1 MILKY
6 NIKYYLLLI
15 LFTLFVS
22 NTYSLDIKDLTCE
35 MQQTPLAMDKANPR
49 FGWKLTSNIQ
59 GDKQVAYQIILTS
72 NGLKIWDSGKIKS
85 DQSQLVV
92 YKGKTL
98 EKGKRYSWT
107 VKVWDAKGKMS
118 ESKNTFFETAPNFN
132 KTKTQWIGAI
142 TRANSNLPI
151 GRRDLHSPS
160 FKKPEYKE
168 LYDKINPLALRSII
182 LRKSFNT
189 SKTVDKAIVHAS
201 GLGHYNLS
209 LNGKKVSEDIFT
221 PVWSDYDKTVY
232 YNTYQIDT
240 LLNKGENV
248 IGITLGNGFYNAVG
262 NRYRKLWVSF
272 GPPTLFLE
280 MHVYY
285 TDGTS
290 EIITSD
296 ESWKYALSPITF
308 NDIFGGEDYDAR
320 LEQKGWDKPSF
331 NDKSWKSV
339 VIQEAPKGILRAQQI
354 TSVRSMREYGAV
366 SMSKID
372 TSYVLNMGQNLSGYP
387 EIKVT
392 GKKGQTVKITVGE
405 LLNEETGKVSQKQ
418 SGGPHTYSYTLK
430 GDGVEKWHPE
440 FTYYG
445 FQYIQIDG
453 ANVLSSDGSDK
464 PLIVDIK
471 SHFISNSTNE
481 NGHFA
486 SSNEIFNK
494 AHQLIKNAV
503 RSNMQSVF
511 TDCPHRE
518 KLGWLEE
525 THLNGPGLLYNW
537 DLTQFFPKVMQDIAD
552 GQQSDGLVPNI
563 VPEYVEFGKGLE
575 VFRDSPEWGGAAIIV
590 PWMYYQFY
598 GDNALIEEY
607 YNVMKQYVDY
617 LTLRSTNHIVSH
629 GLGDWYD
636 YGEHRAGFS
645 MNSPVEVSATAHY
658 YYITHLFAKAA
669 KMFNKSNDEKK
680 YTVLAQDIRKAFN
693 EKFLNKNTMQY
704 GSGSQFCNA
713 VALFMGIVEPQNKAA
728 VLQNLKADIQQRGNR
743 LTTGDVGNRYL
754 FQALALNGENELM
767 YLMNNHTDAPGYGFQ
782 IQFGVTTLTEQWDP
796 RKGASWNHFMMGQI
810 DEWFFHSLAGI
821 VPSTPGFKEF
831 TIQPQPVG
839 DLTWV
844 KANHETLYGKIAVN
858 WKVEDDT
865 FYLSV
870 DVPVNTR
877 ATIILPDGKNTKRI
891 VDSGEHLLECKLNKK

>member
-1 MILKY
+1 MNLKY
-6 NIKYYLLLI
+6 NIKSFLLLI
-15 LFTLFVS
+15 LFTLFAF
-22 NTYSLDIKDLTCE
+22 NTYSIDIKDLTCE
-35 MQQTPLAMDKANPR
+35 MQKTLLAIDKTSPR

-59 GDKQVAYQIILTS
+59 GDKQTAYQIVLIS
-72 NGLKIWDSGKIKS
+72 DGIKIWDSGKVKS
-85 DQSQLVV
+85 DQSQLVI
-92 YKGKTL
+92 YKGKPL
-98 EKGKRYSWT
+98 EKGKRYIWS
-107 VKVWDAKGKMS
+107 VKVWDVNGSVKES
-118 ESKNTFFETAPNFN
+118 ENTFFETVPDFN
-132 KTKTQWIGAI
+132 NTKTQWIGAI
-142 TRANSNLPI
+142 TKADSYLPI

-160 FKKPEYKE
+160 FKNPEYKA
-168 LYDKINPLALRSII
+168 LYDKINPLALRSIT
-182 LRKSFNT
+182 LRKTFNT
-189 SKTVDKAIVHAS
+189 NKTIEKAIIHVS

-209 LNGKKVSEDIFT
+209 LNGKKISEDIFT

-232 YNTYQIDT
+232 YNTYQVDT

-280 MHVYY
+280 MHLYY
-285 TDGTS
+285 TDGTK
-290 EIITSD
+290 EVITSD
-296 ESWKYALSPITF
+296 DSWKYAFSPITF
-308 NDIFGGEDYDAR
+308 NDIYGGEDYDAR
-320 LEQKGWDKPSF
+320 LEQKGWDKPGF
-331 NDKSWKSV
+331 NDKLWNLV
-339 VIQEAPKGILRAQQI
+339 VIQEGPKGVLRAQQI
-354 TSVRSMREYGAV
+354 TNVRSMKQYGAV
-366 SMSKID
+366 SMAKID
-372 TSYVLNMGQNLSGYP
+372 SSYVLNMGQNLSGYP
-387 EIKVT
+387 EIKVI

-405 LLNEETGKVSQKQ
+405 LLNQETGKVSQKQ

-430 GDGVEKWHPE
+430 GDGIEAWHPE

-453 ANVLSSDGSDK
+453 ANLLSSNNADK
-464 PLIVDIK
+464 PLVVDVK
-471 SHFISNSTNE
+471 SHFIYNSTNE
-481 NGHFA
+481 NGYFE

-537 DLTQFFPKVMQDIAD
+537 DLTQFFPKVMQDIKDAQRD
-552 GQQSDGLVPNI
+552 GGLVPSI
-563 VPEYVEFGKGLE
+563 VPEYVVFGDD
-575 VFRDSPEWGGAAIIV
+575 FSDSPEWGSAAVIV

-598 GDNALIEEY
+598 GDNTLIEQY
-607 YNVMKQYVDY
+607 YDVMKQYVDY
-617 LTLRSTNHIVSH
+617 LTSKSTNYIVSH

-645 MNSPVEVSATAHY
+645 MNSPIDVSATAHY
-658 YYITHLFAKAA
+658 YYATHLFAKAA
-669 KMFNKSNDEKK
+669 KMFNKLNDEKK
-680 YTVLAQDIRKAFN
+680 YTVLSENIRKAFN
-693 EKFLNKNTMQY
+693 DKFLKKTMQY

-713 VALFMGIVEPQNKAA
+713 VALFMGIVEPQNKDA
-728 VLQNLKADIQQRGNR
+728 VMQNLKADIQQRGNR

-844 KANHETLYGKIAVN
+844 KANHETLYGNIAVS
-858 WKVEDDT
+858 WKRENGV

-877 ATIILPDGKNTKRI
+877 ATVILPDGNNTKKI
-891 VDSGEHLLECKLNKK
+891 VGSGNYSFECKL

>member
-1 MILKY
+1 MKQAILF
-6 NIKYYLLLI
+6 I
-15 LFTLFVS
+15 LFTLFTFS
-22 NTYSLDIKDLTCE
+22 TYSIDIKDLTCE
-35 MQQTPLAMDKANPR
+35 MQKMPLAIDKLSPR
-49 FGWKLTSNIQ
+49 FGWKLTSDMQ
-59 GDKQVAYQIILTS
+59 GDKQTAYQIILTS
-72 NGLKIWDSGKIKS
+72 NGTKIWDSGRVKS
-85 DQSQLVV
+85 DQSQLVI
-92 YKGKTL
+92 YKGKPL
-98 EKGKRYSWT
+98 EKGKRYVWT
-107 VKVWDAKGKMS
+107 VKVWDVNGKVS
-118 ESKNTFFETAPNFN
+118 DSRNSYFETAPDFN
-132 KTKTQWIGAI
+132 NTKTQWIGAI
-142 TRANSNLPI
+142 TKADSYLPI
-151 GRRDLHSPS
+151 GRRDLHGPS

-168 LYDKINPLALRSII
+168 LYDKIDPLALRSIL
-182 LRKSFNT
+182 LRKAFNAN
-189 SKTVDKAIVHAS
+189 KTIEKAIVHAS

-209 LNGKKVSEDIFT
+209 INGQKVSKDIFT

-232 YNTYQIDT
+232 YNTYQVDT

-280 MHVYY
+280 MHLYY

-290 EIITSD
+290 EILTSD
-296 ESWKYALSPITF
+296 NSWKYALSPITF
-308 NDIFGGEDYDAR
+308 NDIYGGEDYDAR
-320 LEQKGWDKPSF
+320 LEQKGWDKPNF
-331 NDKSWKSV
+331 NDKAWKPV
-339 VIQEAPKGILRAQQI
+339 VIQEAPKGVLRAQQI
-354 TSVRSMREYGAV
+354 TNVRSMKQYGAI
-366 SMSKID
+366 SMTKID
-372 TSYVLNMGQNLSGYP
+372 SSYVLNMGQNLSGYP
-387 EIKVT
+387 AIKVI

-418 SGGPHTYSYTLK
+418 SGGPHTYSYTIK
-430 GDGVEKWHPE
+430 GDGVEEWRPE

-453 ANVLSSDGSDK
+453 ANLLSSDDTDK
-464 PLIVDIK
+464 PLIIDVK
-471 SHFISNSTNE
+471 SDFIYNSINE
-481 NGHFA
+481 NGHFE

-537 DLTQFFPKVMQDIAD
+537 DLTQFFPKVMQDIKDAQRD
-552 GQQSDGLVPNI
+552 GGLVPSI
-563 VPEYVEFGKGLE
+563 VPEYVIFGDD
-575 VFRDSPEWGGAAIIV
+575 FSDSPEWGGAAVIV

-598 GDNALIEEY
+598 GDNTLIEQY

-617 LTLRSTNHIVSH
+617 LTLKSAGHIVSH

-645 MNSPVEVSATAHY
+645 MNSPIEVSATAHY
-658 YYITHLFAKAA
+658 YYVTHLFAKAA

-680 YTVLAQDIRKAFN
+680 YTVLSENIRKAFN
-693 EKFLNKNTMQY
+693 DKFLDKKTMQY

-713 VALFMGIVEPQNKAA
+713 VALFMGIVEPQNKAV
-728 VLQNLKADIQQRGNR
+728 VLQNLKADIQKRGNR

-821 VPSTPGFKEF
+821 VPSTPGFKEL

-844 KANHETLYGKIAVN
+844 KANHETLYGNIAVS
-858 WKVEDDT
+858 WKRENGV

-877 ATIILPDGKNTKRI
+877 ATVILPDGNNTKKI
-891 VDSGEHLLECKLNKK
+891 VGSGKHSFECKL

>member
-1 MILKY
+1 MNLKY
-6 NIKYYLLLI
+6 NIKPFLLLI
-15 LFTLFVS
+15 LFTFFVF
-22 NTYSLDIKDLTCE
+22 NTYPIDIKDLTCE
-35 MQQTPLAMDKANPR
+35 MQKMPLAIDKADPR
-49 FGWKLTSNIQ
+49 FGWKLISNIQ
-59 GDKQVAYQIILTS
+59 GDKQTAYQIVLIS
-72 NGLKIWDSGKIKS
+72 DGIKIWDSEKVKS
-85 DQSQLVV
+85 DQSQLVI
-92 YKGKTL
+92 YKGKPL
-98 EKGKRYSWT
+98 EKGKRYIWS
-107 VKVWDAKGKMS
+107 VKVWDVNGSVKES
-118 ESKNTFFETAPNFN
+118 EKTFFETVPDFTNS
-132 KTKTQWIGAI
+132 KTQWIGAI
-142 TRANSNLPI
+142 TQVDSYLPI

-160 FKKPEYKE
+160 FKNPEYKA
-168 LYDKINPLALRSII
+168 LYDKINPLALRSIT
-182 LRKSFNT
+182 LRKTFNT
-189 SKTVDKAIVHAS
+189 NKTIEKAIIHVS
-201 GLGHYNLS
+201 GMGHYNLS
-209 LNGKKVSEDIFT
+209 LNGKKISEDIFT

-232 YNTYQIDT
+232 YNTYQVDT

-280 MHVYY
+280 MHLYY
-285 TDGTS
+285 TDGTN
-290 EIITSD
+290 EVITSD
-296 ESWKYALSPITF
+296 DSWKYAFSPITF
-308 NDIFGGEDYDAR
+308 NDIYGGEDYDAR
-320 LEQKGWDKPSF
+320 LEQKGWDKPGF
-331 NDKSWKSV
+331 NDKSWKPV
-339 VIQEAPKGILRAQQI
+339 VIQEAPKGVLRAQQI
-354 TSVRSMREYGAV
+354 TNVRSMKQYGAL
-366 SMSKID
+366 SMAKID

-387 EIKVT
+387 EIKVI

-405 LLNEETGKVSQKQ
+405 LLNQETGKVSQKQ

-430 GDGVEKWHPE
+430 GDGIEAWHPE

-453 ANVLSSDGSDK
+453 ANVLSSNNTDK
-464 PLIVDIK
+464 PLVVDVK
-471 SHFISNSTNE
+471 SHFIYNSTNE
-481 NGHFA
+481 NGYFE

-537 DLTQFFPKVMQDIAD
+537 DLTLFFPKVMQDIKDAQRD
-552 GQQSDGLVPNI
+552 GGLVPSI
-563 VPEYVEFGKGLE
+563 VPEYVVFGDD
-575 VFRDSPEWGGAAIIV
+575 FSDSPEWGSAAVIV

-598 GDNALIEEY
+598 GDNTLIEQY
-607 YNVMKQYVDY
+607 YDVMKQYVDY
-617 LTLRSTNHIVSH
+617 LTSKSTNYIVSH

-645 MNSPVEVSATAHY
+645 MNSPIDVSATAHY
-658 YYITHLFAKAA
+658 YYATHLFAKAA
-669 KMFNKSNDEKK
+669 KTFNKLNDEKK
-680 YTVLAQDIRKAFN
+680 YNLLAESIRSAFN
-693 EKFLNKNTMQY
+693 NRFLDKSTMQY

-713 VALFMGIVEPQNKAA
+713 VALFMGIVEPQNKEA
-728 VLQNLKADIQQRGNR
+728 VMQNLKADIRQRGNR

-831 TIQPQPVG
+831 TIQPQVVG
-839 DLTWV
+839 DLNWV
-844 KANHETLYGKIAVN
+844 NAKHETLYGSIAVS
-858 WKVEDDT
+858 WKRENGV

-877 ATIILPDGKNTKRI
+877 ATVILPDGNNTQKM
-891 VDSGEHLLECKLNKK
+891 VGSGKYSFECKLNKR

>member
-1 MILKY
+1 M
-6 NIKYYLLLI
+6 
-15 LFTLFVS
+15 
-22 NTYSLDIKDLTCE
+22 
-35 MQQTPLAMDKANPR
+35 
-49 FGWKLTSNIQ
+49 
-59 GDKQVAYQIILTS
+59 
-72 NGLKIWDSGKIKS
+72 
-85 DQSQLVV
+85 
-92 YKGKTL
+92 
-98 EKGKRYSWT
+98 
-107 VKVWDAKGKMS
+107 
-118 ESKNTFFETAPNFN
+118 
-132 KTKTQWIGAI
+132 
-142 TRANSNLPI
+142 
-151 GRRDLHSPS
+151 
-160 FKKPEYKE
+160 
-168 LYDKINPLALRSII
+168 
-182 LRKSFNT
+182 
-189 SKTVDKAIVHAS
+189 
-201 GLGHYNLS
+201 GHYNLS
-209 LNGKKVSEDIFT
+209 INGQKVSKDIFT

-232 YNTYQIDT
+232 YNTYQVDT

-280 MHVYY
+280 MHLYY

-290 EIITSD
+290 EILTSD
-296 ESWKYALSPITF
+296 NSWKYALSPITF
-308 NDIFGGEDYDAR
+308 NDIYGGEDYDAR
-320 LEQKGWDKPSF
+320 LEQKGWDTPNF
-331 NDKSWKSV
+331 NDKAWKPV
-339 VIQEAPKGILRAQQI
+339 VIQEAPKGALRAQQI
-354 TSVRSMREYGAV
+354 TNVRSMKQYGAI
-366 SMSKID
+366 SMTKID
-372 TSYVLNMGQNLSGYP
+372 SSYVLNMGQNLSGYP
-387 EIKVT
+387 AIKVI

-418 SGGPHTYSYTLK
+418 SGGPHTYSYTIK
-430 GDGVEKWHPE
+430 GDGVEEWRPE

-453 ANVLSSDGSDK
+453 ANLLSSDDTDK
-464 PLIVDIK
+464 PLIIDVK
-471 SHFISNSTNE
+471 SDFIYNSINE
-481 NGHFA
+481 NGHFE

-537 DLTQFFPKVMQDIAD
+537 DLTQFFPKVMQDIKDAQRD
-552 GQQSDGLVPNI
+552 GGLVPSI
-563 VPEYVEFGKGLE
+563 VPEYVIFGDD
-575 VFRDSPEWGGAAIIV
+575 FSDSPEWGGAAVIV

-598 GDNALIEEY
+598 GDNTLIEQY

-617 LTLRSTNHIVSH
+617 LTLKSAGHIVSH

-645 MNSPVEVSATAHY
+645 MNSPIEVSATAHY
-658 YYITHLFAKAA
+658 YYVTHLFAKAA

-680 YTVLAQDIRKAFN
+680 YTVLSENIRKAFN
-693 EKFLNKNTMQY
+693 DKFLDKKTMQY

-713 VALFMGIVEPQNKAA
+713 VALFMGIVEPQNKAV
-728 VLQNLKADIQQRGNR
+728 VLQNLKADIQKRGNR

-810 DEWFFHSLAGI
+810 DEWFFHSLGGI

-844 KANHETLYGKIAVN
+844 KANHETLYGNIAVS
-858 WKVEDDT
+858 WKRENGV

-877 ATIILPDGKNTKRI
+877 ATVILPDGNNTKKI
-891 VDSGEHLLECKLNKK
+891 VGSGKHSFECKL

>member
-6 NIKYYLLLI
+6 NIKSFLVLLL
-15 LFTLFVS
+15 FTFFVF
-22 NTYSLDIKDLTCE
+22 NTYPIDIKDLTCE
-35 MQQTPLAMDKANPR
+35 MQKSPLAIDKSSPR
-49 FGWKLTSNIQ
+49 FGWKLTSHIQ
-59 GDKQVAYQIILTS
+59 GDRQTSYQIVLTS
-72 NGLKIWDSGKIKS
+72 NNAKIWDSGKVKS
-85 DQSQLVV
+85 DQSQLVL
-92 YKGKTL
+92 YKGKPL
-98 EKGKRYSWT
+98 KKGQRYVWT
-107 VKVWDAKGKMS
+107 VKVWDVNGNAKES
-118 ESKNTFFETAPNFN
+118 EKTFFETATDFTN
-132 KTKTQWIGAI
+132 TKTQWIGAI
-142 TRANSNLPI
+142 TKADSHLPI

-160 FKKPEYKE
+160 FKKPEYKD
-168 LYDKINPLALRSII
+168 LYDKINPLALRSIM
-182 LRKSFNT
+182 LRKAFNT
-189 SKTVDKAIVHAS
+189 NKTIEKAIIRAS

-209 LNGKKVSEDIFT
+209 INGQKVSKDIFT

-232 YNTYQIDT
+232 YNTYQVDT
-240 LLNKGENV
+240 LLHKGENV
-248 IGITLGNGFYNAVG
+248 IGVTLGNGFYNAVG

-272 GPPTLFLE
+272 GPSTLFLE
-280 MHVYY
+280 MHLYY
-285 TDGTS
+285 ADGTR

-296 ESWKYALSPITF
+296 DSWKYALSPITF
-308 NDIFGGEDYDAR
+308 NDIYGGEDYDAR
-320 LEQKGWDKPSF
+320 LEQAGWDKPNF
-331 NDKSWKSV
+331 NDKAWKPV
-339 VIQEAPKGILRAQQI
+339 VIQEAPKGTFRAQQI
-354 TSVRSMREYGAV
+354 TNVRSMRRYGAV
-366 SMSKID
+366 SMAKID
-372 TSYVLNMGQNLSGYP
+372 SSYVLNMGQNLSGYP
-387 EIKVT
+387 EIKVI

-430 GDGVEKWHPE
+430 GDGVEEWHPE

-445 FQYIQIDG
+445 YQYIQIDG
-453 ANVLSSDGSDK
+453 ASVLSSEEANK
-464 PLIVDIK
+464 PLVVDVK
-471 SHFISNSTNE
+471 SHFIYNSTPE
-481 NGHFA
+481 NGHFE

-575 VFRDSPEWGGAAIIV
+575 VFRDSPEWGGATVIV

-598 GDNALIEEY
+598 GDNVLIEQY
-607 YNVMKQYVDY
+607 YHVMKQYVDY
-617 LTLRSTNHIVSH
+617 LTSKSKNHIVSH

-645 MNSPVEVSATAHY
+645 MNSPIEVSATAHY
-658 YYITHLFAKAA
+658 YYVTHLFAKAA
-669 KMFNKSNDEKK
+669 KMFNKSDDEKK
-680 YTVLAQDIRKAFN
+680 YTVLSENIRKAFN
-693 EKFLNKNTMQY
+693 DKFLDKKTMQY

-713 VALFMGIVEPQNKAA
+713 VALFMGIVEPQNKTA
-728 VLQNLKADIQQRGNR
+728 VMQNLKADIEKRGNR

-754 FQALALNGENELM
+754 FQTLALNGENELM

-782 IQFGVTTLTEQWDP
+782 IQFGATTLTEQWDP

-831 TIQPQPVG
+831 TIQPNPVG

-844 KANHETLYGKIAVN
+844 KADHESLYGKISVDWERKN
-858 WKVEDDT
+858 DV

-870 DVPVNTR
+870 DVPVNSR
-877 ATIILPDGKNTKRI
+877 ATVILPDGNNTQKT
-891 VDSGEHLLECKLNKK
+891 VGSGKYSFECKLSKR